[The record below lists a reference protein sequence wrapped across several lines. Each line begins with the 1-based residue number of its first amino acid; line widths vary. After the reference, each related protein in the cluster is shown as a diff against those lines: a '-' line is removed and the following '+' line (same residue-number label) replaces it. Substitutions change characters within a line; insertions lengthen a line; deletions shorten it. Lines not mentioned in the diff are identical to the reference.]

1 MFVPLNPGALLAI
14 LDRYIIRKFL
24 GTFFFTALLFSIIAI
39 TINFSEHIEKFVDKP
54 VTKKE
59 ILLDYYLNF
68 IPYINGLLWPIF
80 SLIAV
85 IFFTSRL
92 ARNTEVVAMLNAGMS
107 YHRFLRPYLITAFS
121 LPEFIF
127 SAITSFS
134 QKGIR
139 R

>member
-1 MFVPLNPGALLAI
+1 M
-14 LDRYIIRKFL
+14 
-24 GTFFFTALLFSIIAI
+24 FSIIAI

-59 ILLDYYLNF
+59 IFFDYYLNF

-92 ARNTEVVAMLNAGMS
+92 ARNTEVVAILNAGMS
-107 YHRFLRPYLITAFS
+107 YRRFLRPYIITAS
-121 LPEFIF
+121 VLALLYLLGNHIF
-127 SAITSFS
+127 FPRGNKIKLQF
-134 QKGIR
+134 
-139 R
+139 